1 MAEPLSPDN
10 VFDFHVDDPTLDVE
24 DPDIELDEDPEEEP
38 KEDSGE
44 EPEEDPEEVIPH
56 VVASPSR
63 SPRISPPPLL
73 ESSLDSDIVAPVTA
87 NGASWVPHP
96 GSIFKVGGPSPIP
109 SPLPYLLDRE
119 VKRLR
124 EDTKTLYGS
133 VRTLEQG
140 MRTRQTE
147 IATIRY
153 GVDRIRRRMDAFDVD
168 LAFIE
173 QDSTRVSDDVL
184 ALQEDRARDWEEN
197 RRLKIRLDELEASNT
212 LAAMD
217 RERLEREFFNMRVWV
232 SRQLF
237 EVMGRGA
244 MEARPSLSIDVLV
257 VYEDSKHSELQ
268 GPPDDEA
275 ITEYKRNRANPEGA
289 RGAGAGNDG
298 GGIAPKVRG
307 CSYKTFLNCK
317 PHSFNG
323 TEGVVGLSCWFE
335 KMESVFEI
343 SKFAKEDKV
352 KYVLCT
358 LKGRALTWWNRNVHS
373 LGINAAN
380 QIPWNE
386 LKTMM
391 TAEYCPRTK
400 IQKMEQALWTLSMKG
415 DDIDGYTNCFQ

>member
-1 MAEPLSPDN
+1 MAEPIGFGA
-10 VFDFHVDDPTLDVE
+10 V
-24 DPDIELDEDPEEEP
+24 
-38 KEDSGE
+38 
-44 EPEEDPEEVIPH
+44 PEEDPEEVIPH

-63 SPRISPPPLL
+63 SPRLL
-73 ESSLDSDIVAPVTA
+73 HPVRVSLDLILLLWYALGPSCWGFCHI
-87 NGASWVPHP
+87 P

-124 EDTKTLYGS
+124 EDTKTLYGF
-133 VRTLEQG
+133 LLG
-140 MRTRQTE
+140 LLM
-147 IATIRY
+147 
-153 GVDRIRRRMDAFDVD
+153 
-168 LAFIE
+168 
-173 QDSTRVSDDVL
+173 DVL
-184 ALQEDRARDWEEN
+184 ALTGGIRARDWEADRSEV
-197 RRLKIRLDELEASNT
+197 RLEELEA
-212 LAAMD
+212 
-217 RERLEREFFNMRVWV
+217 RV
-232 SRQLF
+232 
-237 EVMGRGA
+237 
-244 MEARPSLSIDVLV
+244 
-257 VYEDSKHSELQ
+257 
-268 GPPDDEA
+268 DEA

-289 RGAGAGNDG
+289 RGAGVGNDG
-298 GGIAPKVRG
+298 GGIAPEVRG

-386 LKTMM
+386 LKCNT
-391 TAEYCPRTK
+391 P
-400 IQKMEQALWTLSMKG
+400 KMGRSGNDVPGALLHNTIAQVMRE
-415 DDIDGYTNCFQ
+415 